1 MSETLSIKISPLEK
15 AKLQKIAEVRAVTM
29 SQLLREGLQK
39 VINTSADEDGAAAKD
54 QAMKILEDFWS
65 STPGGPGDLSTNK
78 KHMEDFGKS

>member
-15 AKLQKIAEVRAVTM
+15 ARLQKIAEVRAVTM

-54 QAMKILEDFWS
+54 QAMRWLARREYARVELQRRLH
-65 STPGGPGDLSTNK
+65 GNGD
-78 KHMEDFGKS
+78 MQCRQ